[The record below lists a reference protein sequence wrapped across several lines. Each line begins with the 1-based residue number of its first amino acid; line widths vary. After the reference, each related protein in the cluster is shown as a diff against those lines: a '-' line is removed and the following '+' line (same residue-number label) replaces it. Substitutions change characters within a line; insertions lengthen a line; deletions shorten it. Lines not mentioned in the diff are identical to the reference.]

1 MLRGRSESDSVLPSG
16 DSAYAS
22 TDPSCAGMLLER
34 VILGA
39 LLTGLDAAVKRTTC
53 ESLVRTQVLLTP
65 GGSSDPGGLTC
76 AGPGRPWKRGWR
88 REQGQSQCL
97 TDTEDSVG
105 VSPLPSLLRQLL
117 SLRAADKTADI

>member
-39 LLTGLDAAVKRTTC
+39 LLTGLDNAVKRTTC
-53 ESLVRTQVLLTP
+53 ESLVRTQVFLTP
-65 GGSSDPGGLTC
+65 GGSSKSRWTHLCRSWTTVEARLATR
-76 AGPGRPWKRGWR
+76 AGAEPM
-88 REQGQSQCL
+88 SH
-97 TDTEDSVG
+97 
-105 VSPLPSLLRQLL
+105 
-117 SLRAADKTADI
+117 

>member
-53 ESLVRTQVLLTP
+53 ESLVRTQVLSLIQVDSPVPVLDDRGSEVGDESRGRANVSLT
-65 GGSSDPGGLTC
+65 LKTVWEC
-76 AGPGRPWKRGWR
+76 
-88 REQGQSQCL
+88 
-97 TDTEDSVG
+97 
-105 VSPLPSLLRQLL
+105 LL
-117 SLRAADKTADI
+117 SPRSFDNSSA